1 MHPTASANLS
11 DENFS
16 SDPWS
21 TELSVGELGDWCM
34 PYGLVAVAAVFGNM
48 LLLASV
54 VVSS

>member
-21 TELSVGELGDWCM
+21 TELSVGELGDCCM
-34 PYGLVAVAAVFGNM
+34 PCGLATVAAVFGNM

>member
-21 TELSVGELGDWCM
+21 TELSVGELGD
-34 PYGLVAVAAVFGNM
+34 
-48 LLLASV
+48 
-54 VVSS
+54 